1 MKEYKQLGAYGLVIK
16 DNKILL
22 IKKLGG
28 PYDGKLDL
36 PGGTI
41 EFCERPKDTLKRELM
56 EETGIEVSDCQLFDA
71 DSVDFEWQFKDDVLV
86 KVHHTGIFFKVLNY
100 NNEIKKE
107 ETPVVPQEETVKKDD
122 KKPSVKLGEFVLK
135 IFKPIKDNWG
145 KITLI
150 GSAIVGAGVAFGN
163 WAVNDFSMTYFNE
176 MVEALKQL
184 LSSF

>member
-1 MKEYKQLGAYGLVIK
+1 MA
-16 DNKILL
+16 
-22 IKKLGG
+22 
-28 PYDGKLDL
+28 
-36 PGGTI
+36 
-41 EFCERPKDTLKRELM
+41 
-56 EETGIEVSDCQLFDA
+56 EEIV
-71 DSVDFEWQFKDDVLV
+71 
-86 KVHHTGIFFKVLNY
+86 

-150 GSAIVGAGVAFGN
+150 GSAIAGAGVAFGN

-184 LSSF
+184 LSCL

>member
-1 MKEYKQLGAYGLVIK
+1 MA
-16 DNKILL
+16 
-22 IKKLGG
+22 
-28 PYDGKLDL
+28 
-36 PGGTI
+36 
-41 EFCERPKDTLKRELM
+41 
-56 EETGIEVSDCQLFDA
+56 EETI
-71 DSVDFEWQFKDDVLV
+71 
-86 KVHHTGIFFKVLNY
+86 

-107 ETPVVPQEETVKKDD
+107 ETPIVPQEETVKKDD
-122 KKPSVKLGEFVLK
+122 KKSSVKLGEFVLK

-184 LSSF
+184 ISCF

>member
-1 MKEYKQLGAYGLVIK
+1 MA
-16 DNKILL
+16 
-22 IKKLGG
+22 
-28 PYDGKLDL
+28 
-36 PGGTI
+36 
-41 EFCERPKDTLKRELM
+41 
-56 EETGIEVSDCQLFDA
+56 EEIV
-71 DSVDFEWQFKDDVLV
+71 
-86 KVHHTGIFFKVLNY
+86 

-107 ETPVVPQEETVKKDD
+107 ETPVVSQEETVKKDD

-150 GSAIVGAGVAFGN
+150 GSAIAGAGVAFGN

-184 LSSF
+184 LSCF